1 MTTKSQSLRRR
12 LAGSN
17 LIGFDTSIWKDLPKR
32 DVKNGGSAGQRSK
45 VLAAKAGTK
54 EARRG

>member
-12 LAGSN
+12 LAGAD
-17 LIGFDTSIWKDLPKR
+17 LIGFDTSIWKNLPKR
-32 DVKNGGSAGQRSK
+32 DVKSDGSAGRRSK

-54 EARRG
+54 EARRR